1 MSSKVERH
9 REICLG
15 LNDLYKKKN
24 EAYGDSFGDTYKKL
38 GIISAITRISDKFNR
53 IVNLVQNNSIDDLGE
68 SIEDTLL
75 DMANYCIMTKMEIDE
90 RKEIVCK
97 EH

>member
-38 GIISAITRISDKFNR
+38 GVISAITRISDKFNR

-90 RKEIVCK
+90 AKEILCK

>member
-38 GIISAITRISDKFNR
+38 GVISAITRISDKFNR

-90 RKEIVCK
+90 VKEILCK